1 MRTVSS
7 DFAQGGKLKYEKPQ
21 LVRIGTLEAVTRHAA
36 DGYALDQSFP
46 GRTPQSQLTFSD

>member
-1 MRTVSS
+1 MRNVSS
-7 DFAQGGKLKYEKPQ
+7 DFSTDGKLKYEKPQ
-21 LVRIGTLEAVTRHAA
+21 LVRIGTLENITRHAS

>member
-1 MRTVSS
+1 MRNVSS
-7 DFAQGGKLKYEKPQ
+7 DFATGGKLKYEKPQ
-21 LVRIGTLEAVTRHAA
+21 LVRIGTLENITRHAS

>member
-7 DFAQGGKLKYEKPQ
+7 DFAQGSKLKYEKPQ
-21 LVRIGTLEAVTRHAA
+21 LVRIGTLETITRHAS